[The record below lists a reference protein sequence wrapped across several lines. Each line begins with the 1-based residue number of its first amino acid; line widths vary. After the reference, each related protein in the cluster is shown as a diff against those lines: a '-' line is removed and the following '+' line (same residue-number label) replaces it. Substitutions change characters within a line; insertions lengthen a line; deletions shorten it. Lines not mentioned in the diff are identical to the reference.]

1 MEGIPVKIS
10 EKYKPPRRIALPAS
24 VQNKLNTVIQF
35 EKYDFGLE
43 RFVLEQMTK
52 LKEQQKLMDA
62 KPVNTSNSEEKNVS
76 LNQNNIESI
85 LKPVP
90 LKPHIGS
97 VSNPQQ
103 VVGGFN
109 ISDFENDTSSPFDSV
124 ELKTINEME
133 VLAHVLGG
141 TSVNTSEIRNWTSNE
156 NGSNTQNWAW
166 GYGSPTYPLHPSQH
180 PTSIEN
186 ESPGKKNSENEDND
200 ISIIMNNLKKRI
212 EERYT
217 SLDPRKLSNSGLSIA
232 AGGTEE
238 NKPDKKKET
247 LANPFS
253 NLTPACQAVAERIA
267 EMGFPLS
274 RAARATEMFGPNE
287 AKVIEFMLEV
297 QSLEESGYPGERV
310 ERALIACEFS
320 REDALRFLERTS
332 QIMKLGFP
340 EEEVISALIK
350 SEFDRDKALDSLI
363 S

>member
-43 RFVLEQMTK
+43 RFVLEQMAK

-62 KPVNTSNSEEKNVS
+62 KPVPSSNSEEKTIS
-76 LNQNNIESI
+76 LNQNKIENI
-85 LKPVP
+85 LTPVP

-103 VVGGFN
+103 VIGGFN

-141 TSVNTSEIRNWTSNE
+141 TSVNTTENWATNE

-166 GYGSPTYPLHPSQH
+166 GYGSPSYPLHPTQH
-180 PTSIEN
+180 STSIEN
-186 ESPGKKNSENEDND
+186 ESPGKKNSENEDNT
-200 ISIIMNNLKKRI
+200 ISIIMKNLKKRI
-212 EERYT
+212 EET
-217 SLDPRKLSNSGLSIA
+217 SLDPRKLTNSGLSIA
-232 AGGTEE
+232 AGGTED
-238 NKPDKKKET
+238 NKIDKKKET
-247 LANPFS
+247 LANPFQ

-274 RAARATEMFGPNE
+274 RAARATEIFGPNE

-297 QSLEESGYPGERV
+297 QSLEETGYPGDRV
-310 ERALIACEFS
+310 ERALVACEFS
-320 REDALRFLERTS
+320 RDNALRFLERTS
-332 QIMKLGFP
+332 QIMKLGFS

>member
-43 RFVLEQMTK
+43 RFVLEQMAK
-52 LKEQQKLMDA
+52 LKEQQKTVEA
-62 KPVNTSNSEEKNVS
+62 KPVNTSNSEEKNIS
-76 LNQNNIESI
+76 LNQNNIENI

-141 TSVNTSEIRNWTSNE
+141 TSVNTSENWAANE
-156 NGSNTQNWAW
+156 NGSNTQNWVW
-166 GYGSPTYPLHPSQH
+166 GYGSPSYPLHPPQQS
-180 PTSIEN
+180 TSVEN
-186 ESPGKKNSENEDND
+186 ESPGKKISENEDNN
-200 ISIIMNNLKKRI
+200 ISIIMKNLKKRI

-217 SLDPRKLSNSGLSIA
+217 SLDPRKLNNSALSIA
-232 AGGTEE
+232 AGNTEE
-238 NKPDKKKET
+238 NKTDKKKET
-247 LANPFS
+247 LANPFP

-267 EMGFPLS
+267 EMGFPIS
-274 RAARATEMFGPNE
+274 RAARATEIFGPNE

-310 ERALIACEFS
+310 EKAFIACEFS
-320 REDALRFLERTS
+320 RDDALRFLERVS
-332 QIMKLGFP
+332 QIMKLGFS